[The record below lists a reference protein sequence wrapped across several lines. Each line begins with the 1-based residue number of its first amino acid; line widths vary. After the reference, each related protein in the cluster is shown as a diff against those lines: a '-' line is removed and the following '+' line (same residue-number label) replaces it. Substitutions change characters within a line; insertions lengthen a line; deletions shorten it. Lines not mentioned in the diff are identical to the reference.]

1 MCQWERQLQSV
12 STPQCTKQ
20 ELHIR
25 CMQARGLATSLGVK
39 NANAY
44 EIFQFQSQSET
55 LANSKRSIAMLLFS
69 FIFCCLLPFNE
80 TTMTHELVFFLLL
93 CSSQQFSQISQI
105 SIAREL
111 LLISLSFRVNH
122 SPRVAASVT
131 STLFAFCFCPPKI
144 NVLRSIQC
152 TKNK

>member
-1 MCQWERQLQSV
+1 MCQWERQLQSIN
-12 STPQCTKQ
+12 STMY
-20 ELHIR
+20 E
-25 CMQARGLATSLGVK
+25 ARIAYSMHASPWIGDITWCQKRKCIWNFSISITIWDTSK
-39 NANAY
+39 FKEKHCDA
-44 EIFQFQSQSET
+44 
-55 LANSKRSIAMLLFS
+55 